1 MLGHAAGMLCQTY
14 TPMSAKIAKEKT
26 AFLMIIGMEFVQGYH
41 FLSNFDPVLLYLVDI
56 LKALLS
62 AADIR
67 H

>member
-14 TPMSAKIAKEKT
+14 TPMSAKIALEKT
-26 AFLMIIGMEFVQGYH
+26 AFWMIIMEFVQGYH
-41 FLSNFDPVLLYLVDI
+41 FLSNFDRVLLYLVDI